1 MDKPAKENAILKPAP
16 AAPTLGVSALETSMI
31 ELYYW
36 PTPNGH
42 KITLFL
48 EESGLPYTIKP
59 VNIGKGEQFE
69 PAFLK
74 ISPNNRM
81 PAIVDKAPVDRGEP
95 ISVFESGAIVQYLA
109 EKTGRFL
116 PAELRERTA
125 VMEWLF
131 WQVGGLGP
139 MLGQNHHFNRY
150 APEKIPY
157 AIDRYMRETQRL
169 YGVLDK
175 RLDGHAFIVGKDYT
189 IADMAAYPW
198 TVSHANQGIDLDDF
212 PHVKRWFHHIQ
223 ERDATR
229 RAYGIGDAIKGKFDL
244 ATDEEARRHLFG
256 R

>member
-1 MDKPAKENAILKPAP
+1 
-16 AAPTLGVSALETSMI
+16 MI
-31 ELYYW
+31 ELHYW

-59 VNIGKGEQFE
+59 VNIGRGEQFE
-69 PAFLK
+69 PTFLA

-81 PAIVDKAPVDRGEP
+81 PAIVDTDPADGGEP
-95 ISVFESGAIVQYLA
+95 VSVFESGAILQYLA

-116 PAELRERTA
+116 PADARGRYKVL
-125 VMEWLF
+125 EWLY

-157 AIDRYMRETQRL
+157 AIERYVNETRRL

-175 RLDGHAFIVGKDYT
+175 QLQGRAFIAGKDYT

-198 TVSHANQGIDLDDF
+198 IVPHENQGMALEDF
-212 PHVKRWFHHIQ
+212 PHLRAWF
-223 ERDATR
+223 DAIGARPATQ
-229 RAYGIGDAIKGKFDL
+229 RAYALGEHIKGRFDL
-244 ATDEEARRHLFG
+244 TTDEEARKVLFG
-256 R
+256 QGARR

>member
-1 MDKPAKENAILKPAP
+1 
-16 AAPTLGVSALETSMI
+16 MI
-31 ELYYW
+31 ELHYW

-59 VNIGKGEQFE
+59 VNIGKGEQFQ
-69 PAFLK
+69 PAFLA

-81 PAIVDKAPVDRGEP
+81 PAIVDTAPADGGEP
-95 ISVFESGAIVQYLA
+95 ISVFESGAILQYLA
-109 EKTGRFL
+109 EKSGRFL
-116 PAELRERTA
+116 PTDVRGKVTVL
-125 VMEWLF
+125 EWLY

-157 AIDRYMRETQRL
+157 AIDRYVNETRRL

-175 RLDGHAFIVGKDYT
+175 RLDGRAFIAGKDYT

-198 TVSHANQGIDLDDF
+198 IVGYENQGMALEDF
-212 PHVKRWFHHIQ
+212 PRLKAWF
-223 ERDATR
+223 DAIRARPATA
-229 RAYGIGDAIKGKFDL
+229 RAYARGEEIKGRFDL
-244 ATDEEARRHLFG
+244 ATDEEARKVLFG
-256 R
+256 QGAKS

>member
-1 MDKPAKENAILKPAP
+1 
-16 AAPTLGVSALETSMI
+16 MI

-48 EESGLPYTIKP
+48 EEAGLPFTIQP

-69 PAFLK
+69 PDFLK

-81 PAIVDKAPVDRGEP
+81 PAIVDTAPVDGGEP
-95 ISVFESGAIVQYLA
+95 ISVFESGAILQYLA

-116 PAELRERTA
+116 PKDVRGRST
-125 VMEWLF
+125 VMQWLF

-157 AIDRYMRETQRL
+157 AIDRYTREAHRL

-175 RLDGHAFIVGKDYT
+175 RLEGRDFLAGSDYS

-198 TVSHANQGIDLDDF
+198 TVSYADQGVNIDEF
-212 PHVKRWFHHIQ
+212 PHFRRWFEHI
-223 ERDATR
+223 RDREATK
-229 RAYGIGDAIKGKFDL
+229 RAYAIGDSIKGKLD
-244 ATDEEARRHLFG
+244 ARTDEEARRNLFG

>member
-1 MDKPAKENAILKPAP
+1 
-16 AAPTLGVSALETSMI
+16 MI
-31 ELYYW
+31 ELHYW

-48 EESGLPYTIKP
+48 EEAGVPYTIKP

-81 PAIVDKAPVDRGEP
+81 PAIVDTAPSDGGEA
-95 ISVFESGAIVQYLA
+95 ISVFESGAILQYLA

-116 PAELRERTA
+116 PADLRTRTT

-157 AIDRYMRETQRL
+157 AIDRYVRETRRL

-175 RLDGHAFIVGKDYT
+175 RLAGREFIAGNDYT

-198 TVSHANQGIDLDDF
+198 TVSYADQGMDPDDF
-212 PHVKRWFHHIQ
+212 PHFKRWFEHI
-223 ERDATR
+223 RDREATR
-229 RAYGIGDAIKGKFDL
+229 RAYAIGDDIKGKLD
-244 ATDEEARRHLFG
+244 ARTDEEARRHLFG

>member
-1 MDKPAKENAILKPAP
+1 
-16 AAPTLGVSALETSMI
+16 MI
-31 ELYYW
+31 ELHYW

-48 EESGLPYTIKP
+48 EEAGIPYTIKP
-59 VNIGKGEQFE
+59 VNIGKGEQFQ
-69 PAFLK
+69 PAFLA

-81 PAIVDKAPVDRGEP
+81 PAVVDTAPAGGGEP
-95 ISVFESGAIVQYLA
+95 ISVFESGAILQYLA

-116 PAELRERTA
+116 PADVRGKYA
-125 VMEWLF
+125 VLEWLY

-157 AIDRYMRETQRL
+157 AIDRYVNETRRL

-175 RLDGHAFIVGKDYT
+175 RLNGRAFIAGKDYT

-198 TVSHANQGIDLDDF
+198 IVPHENQGMALEDF
-212 PHVKRWFHHIQ
+212 PHLKTWFEAIR
-223 ERDATR
+223 ERQATK
-229 RAYGIGDAIKGKFDL
+229 RAYALGEEIKGKFDL
-244 ATDEEARRHLFG
+244 SKDEEARKILFG
-256 R
+256 QGAKGGK